1 MVVYTPSEDPR
12 YAFAIGR
19 VRSREARM
27 MNRQQFDRL
36 LEARTESQML
46 SNLVDTPYS
55 ETRAEDIEN
64 MLMRAASEEETFFYR
79 YLENERI
86 LDFFKAS
93 DRASN
98 LKFALKRKYGGELD
112 DSLFI
117 SDALPSMETLA
128 RYLEGESVTI
138 PDWMGDA
145 AGKVVAANIDSLD
158 PSLIDIIVD
167 VALVDHQHAVSKGYS
182 FLEMLLSLRVDFTNL
197 LTFLR
202 LKVSGEEVDEISR
215 SFLPYGS
222 MSIERFRALADLG
235 WDSLPREIKK
245 IAIFNKL
252 EEGIKELPDS
262 FLLLERE
269 IKEEELSY
277 LLSTR
282 RLVFGY
288 EPLVGYS
295 LLKREE
301 RRNIQRVVTG
311 VRYGLEKETIRKSI
325 AWFD

>member
-1 MVVYTPSEDPR
+1 MVGYIPSEDPR

-27 MNRQQFDRL
+27 LNRQQFDRL
-36 LEARTESQML
+36 LEARNESQML
-46 SNLVDTPYS
+46 SNLADTVYS
-55 ETRAEDIEN
+55 ETRAEDIDA
-64 MLMRAASEEETFFYR
+64 MLARAAAEEEAFFYR
-79 YLENERI
+79 YLEDETI

-93 DRASN
+93 DQASN
-98 LKFALKRKYGGELD
+98 LKFSLRRKYGADVE

-117 SDALPSMETLA
+117 SDASPSMNALA
-128 RYLEGESVTI
+128 AYLEGEAAII
-138 PDWMGDA
+138 PDWMRDSL
-145 AGKVVAANIDSLD
+145 GKAVAANIENLD
-158 PSLIDIIVD
+158 PSSIDLIVD
-167 VALVDHQHAVSKGYS
+167 AALIEHQHAVSGGYS
-182 FLEMLLSLRVDFTNL
+182 FLEKLLSLRVDFTNL

-202 LKVSGEEVDEISR
+202 IKVAGEEGDEFSR
-215 SFLPYGS
+215 YFLPYGS
-222 MSIERFRALADLG
+222 VPILRFKAWTDPG

-245 IAIFNKL
+245 IEIFKKF
-252 EEGIKELPDS
+252 EDGIKELPDS

-269 IKEEELSY
+269 TKEEELSY
-277 LLSTR
+277 FLSAR

-301 RRNIQRVVTG
+301 RRNIQKVAAG
-311 VRYGLEKETIRKSI
+311 IRYGLEKETIRKSI